1 MIHNSSLNRI
11 FIRPTNVI
19 QLLMCYSS
27 VVRWQK
33 DPNCFRSFCLQA
45 TPLSIIKWRWGD
57 SNPWPPP
64 CKGGALPTK
73 LHPQVLLE
81 WAFQDSDLRPRP
93 YQRRALTNWA
103 KGPWASLSN
112 SKVTGSCKTLFIG
125 LYNLLTT
132 LLFHR
137 YRAIP
142 SFTRYWI
149 FISLK

>member
-1 MIHNSSLNRI
+1 MTHNSSLNRI
-11 FIRPTNVI
+11 IIRPTNVI

-33 DPNCFRSFCLQA
+33 DPNHFRSFCRLT
-45 TPLSIIKWRWGD
+45 TPLTINWWRWGD

-73 LHPQVLLE
+73 LHPQVTQK

-103 KGPWASLSN
+103 KGPWESALSTQKWQEICRRGQNFSISLRRS
-112 SKVTGSCKTLFIG
+112 V
-125 LYNLLTT
+125 
-132 LLFHR
+132 FHR
-137 YRAIP
+137 VRAILP
-142 SFTRYWI
+142 CGIWI
-149 FISLK
+149 F